1 MEYKLA
7 KQLKTAHPTIIRE
20 IYMYACDHRDVF
32 LDLSIGEPSVD
43 TFPLKE
49 IAKASAD
56 MYKYDGKRALAYGP
70 YPGMDD
76 IIEELT
82 KWMASRGFDM
92 EKNTIEILPGSGHG
106 MDNMANT
113 FCDEGDVIL
122 SEMMA
127 YPGIQNAARM
137 VGAKL
142 IGVEMD
148 DDGIN
153 LEALERKINENIE
166 RLKFLYLC
174 PSFNNPTTLTLP
186 EYKRE
191 AIYRLAQKYDFMIYE
206 DDPYSRLSFD
216 GNYLKEIKRYDTDG
230 RVVYAASLSKIV
242 SAGMRIGF
250 FVVDKSLR
258 QWLEMSQGN
267 AGVQSVPVMLTVANY
282 MKEND
287 INAHCVEVGE
297 FYRKKAEWMI
307 ECIKKYLPAS
317 CVPVQP
323 TGGIF
328 LWLNVPETLD
338 LNDIFHKLMYANV
351 GVCPSYGFSA
361 DPENYPGHGFRLC
374 YSTPSREDI
383 EKACQIMGKVLKEEL
398 GEE

>member
-1 MEYKLA
+1 
-7 KQLKTAHPTIIRE
+7 
-20 IYMYACDHRDVF
+20 
-32 LDLSIGEPSVD
+32 
-43 TFPLKE
+43 
-49 IAKASAD
+49 
-56 MYKYDGKRALAYGP
+56 
-70 YPGMDD
+70 
-76 IIEELT
+76 
-82 KWMASRGFDM
+82 
-92 EKNTIEILPGSGHG
+92 
-106 MDNMANT
+106 
-113 FCDEGDVIL
+113 
-122 SEMMA
+122 
-127 YPGIQNAARM
+127 
-137 VGAKL
+137 
-142 IGVEMD
+142 
-148 DDGIN
+148 
-153 LEALERKINENIE
+153 
-166 RLKFLYLC
+166 
-174 PSFNNPTTLTLP
+174 
-186 EYKRE
+186 
-191 AIYRLAQKYDFMIYE
+191 
-206 DDPYSRLSFD
+206 
-216 GNYLKEIKRYDTDG
+216 
-230 RVVYAASLSKIV
+230 
-242 SAGMRIGF
+242 MRIGF

-317 CVPVQP
+317 CQPVQP

-383 EKACQIMGKVLKEEL
+383 EKACKIMGEVLKKEL

>member
-7 KQLKTAHPTIIRE
+7 KQLQTAHPTIIRE
-20 IYMYACDHRDVF
+20 IYMYACDHRDTF

-56 MYKYDGKRALAYGP
+56 MYEHDGRRALAYGP
-70 YPGMDD
+70 YPGMPDVID
-76 IIEELT
+76 EIT
-82 KWMASRGFDM
+82 KWMISRGFDM

-122 SEMMA
+122 SEMFA

-142 IGVEMD
+142 IGVNID

-153 LEALERKINENIE
+153 LEDLEKKIIENQE

-174 PSFNNPTTLTLP
+174 PSFNNPTGITLP

-191 AIYRLAQKYDFMIYE
+191 AVYKLAQKYDFMIYE

-216 GNYLKEIKRYDTDG
+216 GNYLKEIKKYDTDG

-258 QWLEMSQGN
+258 QYLEMSQGN

-287 INAHCVEVGE
+287 IDQHCVEVGE
-297 FYRKKAEWMI
+297 FYKDKADWMI
-307 ECIKKYLPAS
+307 HCIKKYLPES
-317 CVPVQP
+317 CTPITP

-328 LWLNVPETLD
+328 LWLKVPETLD
-338 LNDIFHKLMYANV
+338 LDDIFHKLMYANV
-351 GVCPSYGFSA
+351 GMCPSYGFSA
-361 DPENYPGHGFRLC
+361 DPENCPGSAFRLC
-374 YSTPSREDI
+374 YSTPSKETI
-383 EKACQIMGKVLKEEL
+383 EKACEIMGRVLREEL
-398 GEE
+398 GE